1 VRFDHIMPVND
12 LFRTGPVSTVF
23 FSSCDPH
30 QAVEQQYQI
39 DPVVGDVNPIR
50 FFDLLLQMDGTQLV
64 GMVGF
69 EDYSHCSGIDRVGS
83 SPGRF

>member
-1 VRFDHIMPVND
+1 MRFDHIMPVND

-39 DPVVGDVNPIR
+39 DPVMGDVNPVD

-69 EDYSHCSGIDRVGS
+69 EDYPLGFGIDWLRS

>member
-1 VRFDHIMPVND
+1 MIPFVPDPFS
-12 LFRTGPVSTVF
+12 LFSFLHV
-23 FSSCDPH
+23 DIH
-30 QAVEQQYQI
+30 QAVEQQYLI
-39 DPVVGDVNPIR
+39 DPVMGDVNPVD

-69 EDYSHCSGIDRVGS
+69 EDYPLGFGIDWLRS